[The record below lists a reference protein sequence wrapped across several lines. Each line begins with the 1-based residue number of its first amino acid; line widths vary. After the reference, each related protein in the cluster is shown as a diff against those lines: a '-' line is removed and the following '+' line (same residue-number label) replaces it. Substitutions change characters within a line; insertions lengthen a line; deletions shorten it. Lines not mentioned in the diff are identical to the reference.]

1 MLLKVQGRELHLPM
15 HMERMVAKFS
25 ARHER
30 AEGAPNAGI
39 LVSQLAGAG
48 GWSLFQVPQRT
59 TPWSKLLVRN
69 YFNIPFTLK
78 QGGL

>member
-25 ARHER
+25 ARHGW

-39 LVSQLAGAG
+39 LVSQLAGTVPEDSIQPRG
-48 GWSLFQVPQRT
+48 GGFSLP
-59 TPWSKLLVRN
+59 
-69 YFNIPFTLK
+69 
-78 QGGL
+78 